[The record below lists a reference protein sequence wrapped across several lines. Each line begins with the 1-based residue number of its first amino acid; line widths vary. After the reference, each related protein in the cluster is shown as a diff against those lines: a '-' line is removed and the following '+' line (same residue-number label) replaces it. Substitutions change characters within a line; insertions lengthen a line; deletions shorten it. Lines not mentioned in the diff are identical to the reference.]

1 MKQLIG
7 KKVLLDPEDPTITES
22 GIILEATQKNW
33 EEKRPEYGTVLYV
46 GSKVEEESI
55 KPGVRVH
62 FNKMAAK
69 RLDIDGKTCVLLR
82 EEDINGVFVD

>member
-7 KKVLLDPEDPTITES
+7 KRVLLDPEDPTITES
-22 GIILEATQKNW
+22 GIILEATQKTW
-33 EEKRPEYGTVLYV
+33 EEKRPEYGTVIYV
-46 GSKVEEESI
+46 GNKVEEESI

-69 RLDIDGKTCVLLR
+69 RLEIDGKIHILLR
-82 EEDINGVFVD
+82 EEDINGVFLD